1 MGQAMAKQKRARGVH
16 TAVVLQPDVL
26 ESLRQS
32 PRGVSNEIRHRID
45 RTLYEDGFDQKTR
58 ELAADIMEIAGELQ
72 RQTGVTWHLNRSAH
86 QALVEAVRWWLDS
99 IKPPMNDVATAS
111 DLFVGDPLTR
121 GQSVAQSW
129 QRIKAEMAKSHQEIL
144 GLHEGDKS

>member
-1 MGQAMAKQKRARGVH
+1 VAKKAKRARGVH

-32 PRGVSNEIRHRID
+32 PRGVSNEIRHRIN

-58 ELAADIMEIAGELQ
+58 ELAADIMEIANELH
-72 RQTGVTWHLNRSAH
+72 RQTGVTWHLNRGAH

-99 IKPPMNDVATAS
+99 IKPPVDDVGAVS

-129 QRIKAEMAKSHQEIL
+129 QRIKAEIAKTDQEIIN
-144 GLHEGDKS
+144 LHEGDKS